1 MTRVVALELLSIFL
15 SKVCGTAEHQAPLLV
30 FQKEDNILQND
41 YGNELEKKVPDSDF
55 SSPISLL
62 I

>member
-1 MTRVVALELLSIFL
+1 M
-15 SKVCGTAEHQAPLLV
+15 LV